1 MILHLSLPTGYLAE
15 VKSMSAGPSRSVTDT
30 LSRGASDHR
39 SKEASPPRKA
49 VSTTPTTS
57 TSATKIS
64 KGSSPP
70 RRKEESP
77 RGHGHEGGA
86 DTGLGVKIFDLGR
99 GGTERKGTT
108 DTSSKIIVSKTSPRD
123 KSTTLADMVPIRRI
137 SDPRLTDHIK
147 HMAETFLSRALSPS
161 KEVGPTTDHSSIV
174 ILQDEIESITREVND
189 ARSRNYAEIM
199 NIGDS
204 LARKLDQLHD
214 RDNSIALVL
223 SFWMSS
229 LAFNLKQ
236 ITVSLPTLT
245 YTSSLISFTSNIT

>member
-15 VKSMSAGPSRSVTDT
+15 VKSASASPSKSVTDA

-39 SKEASPPRKA
+39 SKEVSPSQKA

-57 TSATKIS
+57 SSATKTS
-64 KGSSPP
+64 KSGSPP

-77 RGHGHEGGA
+77 RSHGHEGGA
-86 DTGLGVKIFDLGR
+86 DTRLGAKVFDFKRGDH
-99 GGTERKGTT
+99 GGTN
-108 DTSSKIIVSKTSPRD
+108 DTASRLIATKTSPRD
-123 KSTTLADMVPIRRI
+123 KSTVLAEMVPIRRI

-147 HMAETFLSRALSPS
+147 HMAETFLSRNNGAHSPP
-161 KEVGPTTDHSSIV
+161 KEAGPTPDHSSIV

-204 LARKLDQLHD
+204 LARKFDQLHD
-214 RDNSIALVL
+214 RDNSIALVIPFRCPHSL
-223 SFWMSS
+223 S
-229 LAFNLKQ
+229 
-236 ITVSLPTLT
+236 I
-245 YTSSLISFTSNIT
+245 